1 MISKKHFK
9 FYFRQQTNQLQQYTL
24 SHQKQIKTHNQTMIY
39 LDPKNIN
46 QNHIKR

>member
-24 SHQKQIKTHNQTMIY
+24 SHHKQIIIHDQTMTY